1 MKQEVHLM
9 VRLRALLVGAALV
22 AGACSSSGTP
32 GPAAAVSSPGASA
45 PPLVATAAP
54 TSAPTAAI
62 ATSRAT
68 ATPLA
73 LPPSPAPTPA
83 PTPTAK
89 PTPSPAPSETP
100 TDLNGTWTGT
110 WQNSTPDQAS
120 GTFELTWAR
129 KASTMTGSIVIRGTP
144 CLTGGSVSGTLSG
157 AAISFGAVSGQVHVS
172 YDGTIAGSHMSGT
185 YATSCGK
192 ARGTWEA
199 THK

>member
-1 MKQEVHLM
+1 M

-32 GPAAAVSSPGASA
+32 EPAAAVSSPGASA
-45 PPLVATAAP
+45 PLVATTAP

-62 ATSRAT
+62 ATPTAT

-73 LPPSPAPTPA
+73 LPPSPTPGPT
-83 PTPTAK
+83 TT
-89 PTPSPAPSETP
+89 PTPSPTPSETP
-100 TDLNGTWTGT
+100 TDLNGMWTGT
-110 WQNSTPDQAS
+110 WQDSTPDTAS

-129 KASTMTGSIVIRGTP
+129 KGSTMTGSIVVRGTP
-144 CLTGGSVSGTLSG
+144 CLAGGSVSGTLSG
-157 AAISFGAVSGQVHVS
+157 AAISFGAVSGRVQVS
-172 YDGTIAGSHMSGT
+172 YDGTLAGSHMGGT
-185 YATSCGK
+185 YTTACGD